1 MKNFFLSV
9 GLVAAGTASLQAA
22 YAPDATDASKLW
34 SISGTLRGF
43 YDNNYATAP
52 SSSSRGSY
60 GFEVSPSL
68 QVNKPLQQTEIGL
81 KYTYGLYYYQD
92 RQELNENPIDQTH
105 QLDFWIDHAFT
116 ERWQARFQDS
126 FVVAQEPQLLA
137 QGAPSDDPD
146 RVEGNNIANSAT
158 VRLNTDWTRLFS
170 TVLTYQNGFY
180 DYQQNGATVA
190 TNMSG
195 TVTAVSPSLAGELNR
210 VENSISLDLQWHI
223 KPTTTVLVGYRFGQI
238 NYTAGEPIAAGG
250 TFSAIHNSVTNL
262 FTVPERYSDSR
273 DNISHTGY
281 IGLQHNIFANL
292 AINGNVGVTYT
303 DDYNDPQDS
312 TSLSP
317 YANVSLTY
325 TYQPGDYAQIG
336 FVQTRNATDEVSVD
350 PHTGSIALD
359 QDSSL
364 IYGSINH
371 QLSSKLLAALIAQ
384 AQISTF
390 NGGGYNNEVDTTYS
404 LGLNLSYTFNRHF
417 SAEIGDN
424 FDDLSSQVPG
434 RSYSRDRVYMGVT
447 ATY

>member
-22 YAPDATDASKLW
+22 YAPDSSDASKLW

-137 QGAPSDDPD
+137 QGNSPDDPA

-158 VRLNTDWTRLFS
+158 IRLNTDWTRLFS
-170 TVLTYQNGFY
+170 TVLTYQNGF
-180 DYQQNGATVA
+180 DNYQQSGAAVA

-195 TVTAVSPSLAGELNR
+195 TVTAVAPSLAGELNR
-210 VENSISLDLQWHI
+210 VENSIALDFQWHV
-223 KPTTTVLVGYRFGQI
+223 KPTTTVSVGYRFGQI
-238 NYTAGEPIAAGG
+238 NYTAGELISAPVPIYD
-250 TFSAIHNSVTNL
+250 SHTNL
-262 FTVPERYSDSR
+262 VKTISERYSDSR
-273 DNISHTGY
+273 DNRSHTGY
-281 IGLQHNIFANL
+281 VGLQHNIFANL
-292 AINGNVGVTYT
+292 AINGSVGATYT
-303 DDYNDPQDS
+303 DDYNDPQQV
-312 TSLSP
+312 TSFSP

-336 FVQTRNATDEVSVD
+336 FVHTRNATDAISVD
-350 PHTGSIALD
+350 SRTGSITLD
-359 QDSSL
+359 QESSL

-371 QLSSKLLAALIAQ
+371 ELTPKMLATFIAQ
-384 AQISTF
+384 ADFASF
-390 NGGGYNNEVDTTYS
+390 NGGGYNNEVDDTYS
-404 LGLNLSYTFNRHF
+404 LGLNLNYTFDRHF

-424 FDDLSSQVPG
+424 FDDLSSPIPG
-434 RSYSRDRVYMGVT
+434 RGYIRDRVYLGVT
-447 ATY
+447 VTY